1 MSLEERMKKQNA
13 GKLLTVLAGLCL
25 LLPWF
30 SWNPGVMGY
39 CYGFDFALFLGVPLL
54 VAGGYLWCS
63 PAGRGFGVLAG
74 VCAALTVAGTVLA
87 IGYWQI
93 LWNMTGQW
101 KFQLKPV
108 LPGYWVSLAVYIALF
123 TAVLIKNFNNK
134 KSYTEDAHHG

>member
-1 MSLEERMKKQNA
+1 MKKRNA
-13 GKLLTVLAGLCL
+13 VKLLSVLACLSL

-54 VAGGYLWCS
+54 GAGGYLWWS

-74 VCAALTVAGTVLA
+74 ACAVLVVAGTVLA

-101 KFQLKPV
+101 KFMLKPV

-123 TAVLIKNFNNK
+123 ATVLIKIFNNK
-134 KSYTEDAHHG
+134 KLYTEDAHHG